1 MKLRK
6 YRKQRGS
13 VMFESLIG
21 MCFLLFLCFALV
33 ELFLMISRQMI
44 IDYSAFYGSKA
55 LALGYAAENCYK
67 ATRIAASGISGKD
80 VSSAFQVPMS
90 QSNSAV
96 RDKLRIQAARYM
108 SLGRGS
114 GVEYEY
120 WYTTGGNEPH
130 FSWGLS
136 PYNDTVTCDLIFR
149 KPPFLMAA
157 MKSLM
162 SLSSAGSGRDGTP
175 EPRGTEK
182 MFNYSKIWLNE

>member
-44 IDYSAFYGSKA
+44 IDYSAFYGSKG
-55 LALGYAAENCYK
+55 LALGYAAENCFK
-67 ATRIAASGISGKD
+67 ATRIAASGISGRD
-80 VSSAFQVPMS
+80 ISSAYQVPMQ

-96 RDKLRIQAARYM
+96 RDNLRIQAARYM
-108 SLGRGS
+108 SLGRAS

-120 WYTTGGNEPH
+120 GTRPAGMNRALTGE
-130 FSWGLS
+130 
-136 PYNDTVTCDLIFR
+136 
-149 KPPFLMAA
+149 
-157 MKSLM
+157 
-162 SLSSAGSGRDGTP
+162 
-175 EPRGTEK
+175 
-182 MFNYSKIWLNE
+182 

>member
-44 IDYSAFYGSKA
+44 IDYSAFYGSKG
-55 LALGYAAENCYK
+55 LALGYAAENCFK
-67 ATRIAASGISGKD
+67 ATRIAASGISGRD
-80 VSSAFQVPMS
+80 ISSAYQVPMQ

-96 RDKLRIQAARYM
+96 RNNLRIQAARYM
-108 SLGRGS
+108 SLGRAS

-120 WYTTGGNEPH
+120 WYSTSGDEPH
-130 FSWGLS
+130 FNWGMS
-136 PYNDTVTCDLIFR
+136 PYNDTVKCNMVFEN
-149 KPPFLMAA
+149 PPFLMEA
-157 MKSLM
+157 MKKLM
-162 SLSSAGSGRDGTP
+162 SLSCACSGRDGTP
-175 EPRGTEK
+175 EPRGAVE